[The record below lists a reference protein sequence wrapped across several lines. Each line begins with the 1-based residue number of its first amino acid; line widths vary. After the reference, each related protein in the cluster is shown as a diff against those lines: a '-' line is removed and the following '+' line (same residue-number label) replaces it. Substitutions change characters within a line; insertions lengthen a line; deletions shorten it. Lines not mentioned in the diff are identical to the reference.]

1 MAILKDAH
9 GDKFDEGKAK
19 EVADGLIDKYGEDYG
34 AMVGAFNIFIA
45 YSLN

>member
-19 EVADGLIDKYGEDYG
+19 EVAEIID
-34 AMVGAFNIFIA
+34 NN
-45 YSLN
+45 LQ